1 MAYCSLIGVYFV
13 IVVHKTMLL
22 FTIDR
27 ELDLMD
33 KAISVSSL
41 LVIQMNSTHS
51 VQNFKNQAVIQRENI
66 SVIFVLCGF

>member
-1 MAYCSLIGVYFV
+1 MAYSSLIGVYFV
-13 IVVHKTMLL
+13 LVVHKTMLH

-51 VQNFKNQAVIQRENI
+51 V
-66 SVIFVLCGF
+66 

>member
-1 MAYCSLIGVYFV
+1 MAYYSLIGIYFV
-13 IVVHKTMLL
+13 LVVHKTMLL

-41 LVIQMNSTHS
+41 LVIQMNSTRGS
-51 VQNFKNQAVIQRENI
+51 ATF
-66 SVIFVLCGF
+66 